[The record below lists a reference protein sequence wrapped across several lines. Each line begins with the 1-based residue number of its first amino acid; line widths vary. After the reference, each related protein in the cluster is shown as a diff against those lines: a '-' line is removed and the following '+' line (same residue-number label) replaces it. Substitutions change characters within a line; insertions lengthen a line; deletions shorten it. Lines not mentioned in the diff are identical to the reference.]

1 MGRVKYLGTFT
12 HTIDAGD
19 SDELIAELH
28 LADPEGQ
35 ITSLWCQGDN
45 NVAGAG
51 SYALEF
57 VASSW
62 PSDSL
67 PSGFTKQ
74 ATQYCAIGGG
84 LENATADTSAT
95 VVSSNRCFTVFS
107 TGESG
112 GILPLMAPWVLVYG
126 TCTPDRTGTFTYH
139 VWGLIE

>member
-1 MGRVKYLGTFT
+1 MARVKYLGTFT

-28 LADPEGQ
+28 LAQPEGQ
-35 ITSLWCQGDN
+35 ITSLWLQGDN
-45 NVAGAG
+45 DVTGAG

-67 PSGFTKQ
+67 PSGFAKQ

-84 LENATADTSAT
+84 LENAAADISAT
-95 VVSSNRCFTVFS
+95 VFNNHRCFTVFS

-112 GILPLMAPWVLVYG
+112 SILPILAPWLLIYG
-126 TCTPDRTGTFTYH
+126 TCTPTISGTFTYH